1 MKTLITANLLKFTLA
16 TVILTIVF
24 RIGLSTSINNKMTL
38 AIILCSIVY
47 GILMWFNGSYFGRK
61 EYEYLPIYDIGFRFH
76 LSTFLVHNLISILW
90 FVFAFESKYENIKI
104 IYITALIWSAFL
116 FIHLIYYLSIRKSS
130 INNLDKEDLFE

>member
-16 TVILTIVF
+16 TVILTIIF
-24 RIGLSTSINNKMTL
+24 RIGLSTSITNKMTL
-38 AIILCSIVY
+38 AVILCSIVY

-90 FVFAFESKYENIKI
+90 FVFAFESKYEHIKI

-116 FIHLIYYLSIRKSS
+116 IIHLIYYLSVRKSS
-130 INNLDKEDLFE
+130 INTLDKEDLFE

>member
-24 RIGLSTSINNKMTL
+24 RIGLSTSITNKMTL
-38 AIILCSIVY
+38 AVILCSIVY

-130 INNLDKEDLFE
+130 INNLDKKDLFE

>member
-38 AIILCSIVY
+38 AVILCSIVY

-61 EYEYLPIYDIGFRFH
+61 EYEYLPIYDIGFRFYFRH
-76 LSTFLVHNLISILW
+76 F
-90 FVFAFESKYENIKI
+90 
-104 IYITALIWSAFL
+104 
-116 FIHLIYYLSIRKSS
+116 
-130 INNLDKEDLFE
+130 

>member
-16 TVILTIVF
+16 TVILTIIF
-24 RIGLSTSINNKMTL
+24 RIGLSTSITNKMTL
-38 AIILCSIVY
+38 AVILCSIVY